1 MIDRRAVR
9 VDAPDDVALPVKQR
23 TFLHQR
29 ADRIAVQIQNDA
41 CGSHVTDKFVVFQ
54 HGAVRADASENA
66 ASRADGDTRLHRAAD
81 DVFVAVDDQSPRQSL
96 ADDGA
101 VFVDD
106 AAVRQND
113 AERTPH
119 AVHDAPLRHQ
129 RAERFAL
136 QIDNRAVGVQ
146 IAYQIACFVDNAAVR
161 QNFADDVALFVVHV
175 ARRNRRADDVAV
187 QINDCAVAQSLADD
201 VAVRVDDASV
211 RQNRA
216 DDFAVRSQGDFLPL
230 DDADDVT
237 VRVHNGVVGL
247 HHADFFA
254 VQTDGDAVFVGVPDR
269 FAVQTKNQT
278 SLVLQIFNHRAFFAR
293 RTFHVVANAAHT
305 CVDCGCGNGNDDFF
319 TDDAESFVAPAHRQI
334 VLNGARL
341 LGLPAHDDVA
351 NRVAGQ
357 DFVRLALVFQR
368 KAVFLDFFKIDGN
381 DADLAR
387 RTGQR
392 NGRFRLG
399 VQHDLIETDRFGGRH
414 DAHRRFFGHIDLQ
427 LVAARPRHAGRH
439 VAAVADGQ
447 AGVFLDRFDAAHQ
460 NNQPDQKREQ
470 RSQSDEQ
477 NRPVC
482 LFQICFRRAEIFFF
496 VRHGV
501 IVSLSP
507 CR

>member
-1 MIDRRAVR
+1 M
-9 VDAPDDVALPVKQR
+9 
-23 TFLHQR
+23 
-29 ADRIAVQIQNDA
+29 
-41 CGSHVTDKFVVFQ
+41 
-54 HGAVRADASENA
+54 
-66 ASRADGDTRLHRAAD
+66 
-81 DVFVAVDDQSPRQSL
+81 
-96 ADDGA
+96 
-101 VFVDD
+101 
-106 AAVRQND
+106 
-113 AERTPH
+113 
-119 AVHDAPLRHQ
+119 RHQ
-129 RAERFAL
+129 RAERLAF

-146 IAYQIACFVDNAAVR
+146 ITYQIASFVDNAPVR
-161 QNFADDVALFVVHV
+161 QNFADDVAFFVVHV
-175 ARRNRRADDVAV
+175 ARRNRRADDTAV
-187 QINDCAVAQSLADD
+187 QINDRTVAQRPAND
-201 VAVRVDDASV
+201 VAVRIDDASV
-211 RQNRA
+211 RQNRT
-216 DDFAVRSQGDFLPL
+216 DDFAVRSQGDFLSF
-230 DDADDVT
+230 DNADNVP
-237 VRVHNGVVGL
+237 VGIRYRPVGL
-247 HHADFFA
+247 YGADFLS
-254 VQTDGDAVFVGVPDR
+254 VQTDSDVVFVRIADG
-269 FAVQTKNQT
+269 FGVQTENQT

-305 CVDCGCGNGNDDFF
+305 CVDCGRGNGNNDFF
-319 TDDAESFVAPAHRQI
+319 ADDAESFVAPAHRQI

-381 DADLAR
+381 DADLTR